1 MFTLRFKDFNEPHVE
16 CNISSGSTK
25 NVFSL
30 LSFDGAFAHMFF
42 LTQKNI

>member
-16 CNISSGSTK
+16 SAITSGSTK

-30 LSFDGAFAHMFF
+30 VSFDGAFAHMFF